1 MAYQRTGRPPGRPKT
16 KEYVTLMA
24 RVPQDVADQAKRY
37 AGLHRHTMSEV
48 LRDGLLMLLQEQDP
62 YRPYVSD
69 TNAAQEI
76 VSDVQSLLEREVQEI
91 VSDTN
96 GVAENVSDMKEAMPA
111 LVPENITAQ
120 AERTSDSQTVEIVSD
135 SNVDDKDYDPTT
147 HSLGKRCPRYHEY
160 RGTGQSVLRISNRHC
175 RACDREKFHERK
187 QAKRQVQPA

>member
-1 MAYQRTGRPPGRPKT
+1 MAYKRTGRPPGRPKT

-37 AGLHRHTMSEV
+37 AGLHRHTMSDV

-76 VSDVQSLLEREVQEI
+76 MSDVKSLSGREVQEI

-96 GVAENVSDMKEAMPA
+96 GIAENVSDRKEAMPA
-111 LVPENITAQ
+111 LVPENITAP
-120 AERTSDSQTVEIVSD
+120 AEIVSD
-135 SNVDDKDYDPTT
+135 SNADDKDYDPTT
-147 HSLGKRCPRYHEY
+147 HSLGKRCPRQHEY
-160 RGTGQSVLRISNRHC
+160 RRTGQSVLRLSNRHC

-187 QAKRQVQPA
+187 QAKRQAQPT